1 MRLLFLFF
9 FLLTVSAA
17 AQPTTEVYFEAF
29 LSNDNAQMK
38 KMETELK
45 TFTQTP
51 KIRAQRGALLAKIA
65 MSEKDKSTKVRNF
78 NMGKEMLEKQL
89 RDNKE
94 NVEYRFMR
102 LCIQTFC
109 SGMNYGDNIQDDKKM
124 ILDHF
129 SELEEALKNIIR
141 TYARTSPVFKDEVLE

>member
-109 SGMNYGDNIQDDKKM
+109 SGMNYEDNIQDDKKM